1 VSLLSILSEGR
12 HSKEKEKRGKLPG
25 QGCHGITLSVTLCTD
40 QSFRKTVRFIPV
52 PGPKMEFFPLSW
64 CLWDIKDTA
73 KIPPCTLAKTSR
85 RCNCLTGK
93 EYLILIYT
101 KLGRYN
107 NVVLKWD
114 FKLTVNSRKGL
125 DKLLDLWLLWRAQ
138 SFLPIFRSRSL
149 LKSQPKRFHASRLW
163 AGIKKY

>member
-1 VSLLSILSEGR
+1 MSLLSILSEGR
-12 HSKEKEKRGKLPG
+12 HSKEKEIRGKLPG

-114 FKLTVNSRKGL
+114 FKLTVNSRKGISWICDSCEEHNL
-125 DKLLDLWLLWRAQ
+125 FYPFSGPEVYWRVKTKA
-138 SFLPIFRSRSL
+138 FTLPDCEVE
-149 LKSQPKRFHASRLW
+149 
-163 AGIKKY
+163 